1 MLLKHPATGGEFC
14 FAEFFFTV
22 DFPLPPP
29 YNETII
35 KQKGEFIMIIKN
47 GFVFQED
54 GSFLQQDLY
63 VENDR
68 IVASEAEVT
77 DKTVIDASGLKVIP
91 GLVDVHSHGAKGHDF
106 CDADPE
112 GLKVILQ
119 YEKEHGIT
127 SYCPTSMTLAKDQ
140 LMDIFA
146 TATKVEPSKELAHI
160 IGVNMEGPLIDI
172 KKKGAQAGEY
182 ISVPDASFFR
192 KCNEASGNQIKLVT
206 LAPNVDKAYEF
217 IQEVKDE
224 VVISIGHTTANYD
237 CAKKAMDMGAK
248 HVTHL
253 YNAMPPFAH
262 RDPGVVG
269 AACDTPDCMV
279 ELICDGFHIHPAT
292 IRTTFKMFGDE
303 RIVLISDSMMAT
315 GMPNGKYELGGQEVT
330 MTDCFAALSD
340 GTIAGS
346 ATNLFDCMKKAM
358 EFGIP
363 EAAAIFAATRN
374 PAKSIGVYDKV
385 GSLTPGK
392 YADIV
397 IVNDNYEIQ
406 QVI

>member
-1 MLLKHPATGGEFC
+1 
-14 FAEFFFTV
+14 
-22 DFPLPPP
+22 
-29 YNETII
+29 
-35 KQKGEFIMIIKN
+35 MIIKN
-47 GFVFQED
+47 GVVFQED
-54 GSFLQQDLY
+54 GTFLQKDLY

-172 KKKGAQAGEY
+172 KKKGAQAGEH

-192 KCNEASGNQIKLVT
+192 KCNEASGNQIRLVT
-206 LAPNVDKAYEF
+206 LAPNVDKAFDF

-224 VVISIGHTTANYD
+224 VVISIGHTTANYE

-303 RIVLISDSMMAT
+303 RVVLISDSMMAT

-363 EAAAIFAATRN
+363 EATAIFAATRN

-385 GSLTPGK
+385 GSLTAGK

-397 IVNDNYEIQ
+397 LVNDNYEIQ

>member
-1 MLLKHPATGGEFC
+1 
-14 FAEFFFTV
+14 
-22 DFPLPPP
+22 
-29 YNETII
+29 
-35 KQKGEFIMIIKN
+35 MIIKN
-47 GFVFQED
+47 GLVFQED
-54 GSFLQQDLY
+54 GNFVKKDLY
-63 VENDR
+63 IENGKF
-68 IVASEAEVT
+68 VASEQEVS
-77 DKTVIDASGLKVIP
+77 DKTEVDAQGLKVLP
-91 GLVDVHSHGAKGHDF
+91 GLVDVHSHGAYGHDF

-112 GLKVILQ
+112 GLKVILK

-127 SYCPTSMTLAKDQ
+127 SYCPTSMTLAKDK
-140 LMDIFA
+140 LMDIFV
-146 TATKVEPSKELAHI
+146 TATMVPEDPSQARI

-172 KKKGAQAGEY
+172 KKKGAQAAEH
-182 ISVPDASFFR
+182 ISVPEASFFR

-206 LAPNVDKAYEF
+206 LAPNVERAYEF

-237 CAKKAMDMGAK
+237 CAKKAMDMGVT

-262 RDPGVVG
+262 RDPGVIG
-269 AACDTPDCMV
+269 AACDSEDCMV
-279 ELICDGFHIHPAT
+279 ELICDGFHIHPST

-303 RIVLISDSMMAT
+303 RVVLISDSMMAT

-330 MTDCFAALSD
+330 MKDRFAALSD

-346 ATNLFDCMKKAM
+346 ATNLYDCMKKAM

-363 EAAAIFAATRN
+363 ESTAIFAATRN

-392 YADIV
+392 FADV
-397 IVNDNYEIQ
+397 LLVDEEYNLK

>member
-1 MLLKHPATGGEFC
+1 
-14 FAEFFFTV
+14 
-22 DFPLPPP
+22 
-29 YNETII
+29 
-35 KQKGEFIMIIKN
+35 MIIKN
-47 GFVFQED
+47 GLVFQED
-54 GSFLQQDLY
+54 GTFVKKDLY
-63 VENDR
+63 IENGTF
-68 IVASEAEVT
+68 VASEEEVS
-77 DKTVIDASGLKVIP
+77 DKTKVDAHGLKVLP
-91 GLVDVHSHGAKGHDF
+91 GLVDVHSHGAYGHDF

-112 GLKVILQ
+112 GLKVILK

-127 SYCPTSMTLAKDQ
+127 SYCPTSMTLAKDK

-146 TATKVEPSKELAHI
+146 TATMVPEDPSQARI

-172 KKKGAQAGEY
+172 KKKGAQAAEH
-182 ISVPDASFFR
+182 ISVPEASFFR

-206 LAPNVDKAYEF
+206 LAPNVERAYDF

-224 VVISIGHTTANYD
+224 VIISIGHTTANYD
-237 CAKKAMDMGAK
+237 CAKKAMDMGVK

-262 RDPGVVG
+262 RDPGVIG
-269 AACDTPDCMV
+269 AACDSEDCMV
-279 ELICDGFHIHPAT
+279 ELICDGFHIHPST

-303 RIVLISDSMMAT
+303 RVVLISDSMMAT

-330 MTDCFAALSD
+330 MKDRFAALSD

-346 ATNLFDCMKKAM
+346 ATNLYDCMKKAM

-363 EAAAIFAATRN
+363 EATAIFAATRN

-392 YADIV
+392 FADV
-397 IVNDNYEIQ
+397 LLVDENYNLK

>member
-1 MLLKHPATGGEFC
+1 
-14 FAEFFFTV
+14 
-22 DFPLPPP
+22 
-29 YNETII
+29 
-35 KQKGEFIMIIKN
+35 MILKN

-54 GSFLQQDLY
+54 GSFVKKDLY
-63 VENDR
+63 IENG
-68 IVASEAEVT
+68 ILAASEDELT
-77 DKTVIDASGLKVIP
+77 DKAILDASGMKVIP
-91 GLVDVHSHGAKGHDF
+91 GLVDVHSHGAYGHDF

-112 GLKVILQ
+112 GLKAILK
-119 YEKEHGIT
+119 YEKENGIT
-127 SYCPTSMTLAKDQ
+127 SYCPTSMTLAKDK

-146 TATKVEPSKELAHI
+146 TATQISPQPELARI

-172 KKKGAQAGEY
+172 QKKGAQAGEY
-182 ISVPDASFFR
+182 ICVPDASFFR
-192 KCNEASGNQIKLVT
+192 KCNEAAGGQIKLVT
-206 LAPNVDKAYEF
+206 LAPNVDKAFDF

-237 CAKKAMDMGAK
+237 CAKKAMDMGVN

-262 RDPGVVG
+262 RDPGVIG
-269 AACDTPDCMV
+269 AACDTEDCMV
-279 ELICDGFHIHPAT
+279 ELICDGFHIHPSTVRA
-292 IRTTFKMFGDE
+292 TFKMFGDE
-303 RIVLISDSMMAT
+303 RVVLISDSMMAT

-330 MTDCFAALSD
+330 MTDRFAALAD
-340 GTIAGS
+340 GTLAGS

-363 EAAAIFAATRN
+363 EAAAVFAATRN

-392 YADIV
+392 YADLLL
-397 IVNDNYEIQ
+397 VNDKYELQ
-406 QVI
+406 RVL

>member
-1 MLLKHPATGGEFC
+1 M
-14 FAEFFFTV
+14 
-22 DFPLPPP
+22 
-29 YNETII
+29 
-35 KQKGEFIMIIKN
+35 
-47 GFVFQED
+47 
-54 GSFLQQDLY
+54 
-63 VENDR
+63 
-68 IVASEAEVT
+68 
-77 DKTVIDASGLKVIP
+77 
-91 GLVDVHSHGAKGHDF
+91 
-106 CDADPE
+106 
-112 GLKVILQ
+112 
-119 YEKEHGIT
+119 
-127 SYCPTSMTLAKDQ
+127 
-140 LMDIFA
+140 
-146 TATKVEPSKELAHI
+146 
-160 IGVNMEGPLIDI
+160 
-172 KKKGAQAGEY
+172 
-182 ISVPDASFFR
+182 
-192 KCNEASGNQIKLVT
+192 
-206 LAPNVDKAYEF
+206 APNVDKAFDF

-224 VVISIGHTTANYD
+224 VVISIGHTTANYE

-303 RIVLISDSMMAT
+303 RVVLISDSMMAT

-363 EAAAIFAATRN
+363 EATAIFAATRN
-374 PAKSIGVYDKV
+374 PANSIGVYDKV

-397 IVNDNYEIQ
+397 LVNDNYEIQ